1 MKGGDMAGR
10 VDGKVVV
17 ATGIASGIGRATALA
32 LAREGARLVLG
43 DVAAAGEETARDARA
58 LGAHAEFVP
67 ADVTRQADVDALVA
81 RALSRHGRLDCA
93 VNNAGI
99 EGALRNTADYPEET
113 FERVI
118 QVNLIGVW
126 RCLRAEVPVMLRT
139 GGGAIVNTASVAGLV
154 GAGALSAYVASKHGV
169 VGLTRSAAIEYAKAG
184 IRVNAVCPGVIDTP
198 MVDRLSAEMPA
209 LREALIAMK
218 PMGRLGRAEE
228 VAEAVVWLCSDA
240 ASFVTGH
247 ALAVDGGY
255 VAQ

>member
-1 MKGGDMAGR
+1 MEGGSMARR

-17 ATGIASGIGRATALA
+17 TTGAASGIGRATALA

-43 DVAAAGEETARDARA
+43 DVADAGEETARDARA
-58 LGAHAEFVP
+58 LGAQAEFVP
-67 ADVTRQADVDALVA
+67 ADVTRQTDVDALVA

-99 EGALRNTADYPEET
+99 EGALRDTAEYPEDI

-126 RCLRAEVPVMLRT
+126 RCLRAEVPAMLRT

-198 MVDRLSAEMPA
+198 MVDRLSAEMPT

-218 PMGRLGRAEE
+218 PMGRLGQPEE